1 VRRAAPVV
9 ALLTFG
15 VAVRLCIAVAAEG
28 KSFSDNA
35 VVALMAMHA
44 LSGHLYAF
52 YWGQAWIG
60 SLEALMVAPFF
71 AAFGVRDLTL
81 SAGLL
86 PWTVAF
92 ACALFA
98 VTRRCGDERAA
109 LWALLFCALAPA
121 DVLYFQV
128 TARGGY
134 PGTLALG
141 TTLLWLTIRIAWEAL
156 TPRAR
161 AMHMIACGAVAG
173 IGFWANQLILPY
185 LVVCGGLL
193 LAADPRL
200 PLRPS
205 AWAALLALFL
215 GSAPFWVFNWRHG
228 LPTFELASVP
238 DRPPPF
244 ETLLWALATG
254 VPNVLGVRDLQGA
267 WTFGWV
273 GRLLAT
279 AAVAATLAA
288 STVLATRWRAL
299 LHGRV
304 VEAGPVMALWLLL
317 VATVA
322 IYVAVLPSRF
332 QIGRY
337 LLPVASASIPL
348 IALGVSWLAERRP
361 IVGSLVGA
369 LLTLFYGAEAVRVAH
384 DFRTMRGRYTAGPIE
399 SLAAHLEDR
408 GIRFGYADYS
418 EAAITTYFTQE
429 RVILSDYQ
437 ERYFPLSEVA
447 FRDPALVLTDGDAAP
462 TLRALDARF
471 GESRIPG
478 YRIYWPIRYDGVP
491 RSPLSRDGWRVTAT
505 VANEEAPLVLDDDPW
520 SYWSVPP
527 GKLGALSLD
536 LGSER
541 TVSGVYLALGERKS
555 DTFQHLRVEMSLDG
569 DRWTLVKDAGWT
581 FPVSFRSD
589 GQVSVMPDDVQM
601 VLFQP
606 RPARWIRLALFEPNV
621 GFNWSIGEI
630 AVLGVGPANTA
641 VRLETP
647 RFGDPQRVEAASRRL
662 RREVEREPDSS
673 RRLRALELLYRSS
686 GDATGAR
693 QAATLLTD
701 RFTPATLVE
710 WRFGHELE
718 LVGYDWRSAGPRS
731 FEITYYW
738 RAVRTM
744 GSDYAMTGHFQGA
757 ETVHQDDYLL
767 GAPAHTTRS
776 WESGE
781 TFKQTRRIELPRD
794 IPGGRYTF
802 EAGVWDPET
811 RRHLQ
816 RSWWRGA
823 QSPLFTAVVGP
834 ADVRIERP

>member
-1 VRRAAPVV
+1 VRRAAPVL
-9 ALLTFG
+9 ALLAFG
-15 VAVRLCIAVAAEG
+15 VVVRLWVAVAAEG

-44 LSGHLYAF
+44 LSGHFYTF

-60 SLEALMVAPFF
+60 SLEALVVAPFF

-92 ACALFA
+92 ACALYA
-98 VTRRCGDERAA
+98 VTRRCGGERAG

-121 DVLYFQV
+121 DVLYLQV

-141 TTLLWLTIRIAWEAL
+141 TTLLWLTMRIVWDPL

-161 AMHMIACGAVAG
+161 GLHTIACGAIAG

-193 LAADPRL
+193 LATDPRL
-200 PLRPS
+200 PFRPS
-205 AWAALLALFL
+205 GWTALLAFFL

-228 LPTFELASVP
+228 FPTFELASVP
-238 DRPPPF
+238 DRPSPV
-244 ETLLWALATG
+244 ETLRWALAIG
-254 VPNVLGVRDLQGA
+254 VPDLLGVRDLQGQ

-279 AAVAATLAA
+279 AALAATLAS
-288 STVLATRWRAL
+288 STALFTRWRVL
-299 LHGRV
+299 LRGRV

-337 LLPVASASIPL
+337 LLPAASASIPL
-348 IALGVSWLAERRP
+348 IALGVSWLAGRRP
-361 IVGSLVGA
+361 IVGFLVGA
-369 LLTLFYGAEAVRVAH
+369 ALTLFYGAVAIRVAH
-384 DFRTMRGRYTAGPIE
+384 DFRAARGRYTAGPIE
-399 SLAAHLEDR
+399 SLAAHLEER

-429 RVILSDYQ
+429 RVILSDYH
-437 ERYFPLSEVA
+437 ERYFPLNEIA
-447 FRDPALVLTDGDAAP
+447 FRDPALVLTEGDAAP

-471 GESRIPG
+471 DESRIPG

-491 RSPLSRDGWRVTAT
+491 RAPLNRDGWRVTAT

-520 SYWSVPP
+520 SYWSVPS
-527 GKLGALSLD
+527 GKLAALTLD
-536 LGSER
+536 LRSER

-555 DTFQHLRVEMSLDG
+555 DAFQHVRVESSFDG
-569 DRWTLVKDAGWT
+569 ERWTLVKNAAWT
-581 FPVSFRSD
+581 FPVSFRPD

-601 VLFQP
+601 VLFP
-606 RPARWIRLALFEPNV
+606 ARSARWIRLALLEPNV

-630 AVLGVGPANTA
+630 AVLGVGPTDAP

-647 RFGDPQRVEAASRRL
+647 RFGDPERVEAASQRL
-662 RREVEREPDSS
+662 QRDVEREPDSS
-673 RRLRALELLYRSS
+673 RPLRALEVLYRSN
-686 GDATGAR
+686 GDAAGAR
-693 QAATLLTD
+693 QAATLLAD
-701 RFTPATLVE
+701 RFTPATLVG
-710 WRFGHELE
+710 WQFGHDLE
-718 LVGYDWRSAGPRS
+718 FVGYDWRAAGPRS

-738 RAVRTM
+738 RAVCTM

-757 ETVHQDDYLL
+757 ETVHQDDYVL
-767 GAPAHTTRS
+767 GAPARTTRS
-776 WESGE
+776 WEPGE
-781 TFKQTRRIELPRD
+781 TFKQTRRIELSRD
-794 IPGGRYTF
+794 VPAGRYAF
-802 EAGVWDPET
+802 EVGVWDPET

-816 RSWWRGA
+816 RGWWRGN
-823 QSPLFTAVVGP
+823 QGLLLYAVVGP
-834 ADVRIERP
+834 TDVRIERP

>member
-1 VRRAAPVV
+1 VRRAGPVV
-9 ALLTFG
+9 ALLAFA
-15 VAVRLCIAVAAEG
+15 VAVRLWIAVAAEG
-28 KSFSDNA
+28 KTFSDNA

-44 LSGHLYAF
+44 LSGHFYAF

-86 PWTVAF
+86 PWTVVF
-92 ACALFA
+92 ACAVFA
-98 VTRRCGDERAA
+98 VTRRCGGERAA

-141 TTLLWLTIRIAWEAL
+141 TTLLWLTMRVTWEPL
-156 TPRAR
+156 TARAR
-161 AMHMIACGAVAG
+161 ALHTIACGAVAG

-185 LVVCGGLL
+185 LVVCGGVL

-205 AWAALLALFL
+205 AWAALLAFFL

-238 DRPPPF
+238 DRPPPL
-244 ETLLWALATG
+244 ETLLWALAIG
-254 VPNVLGVRDLQGA
+254 VPNVLGVRDLHGE

-279 AAVAATLAA
+279 AALAATLAA
-288 STVLATRWRAL
+288 SAALSTCWRAL
-299 LHGRV
+299 LRSRV
-304 VEAGPVMALWLLL
+304 VKAGPVMALWFLI

-322 IYVAVLPSRF
+322 IYVAVLPSRY

-348 IALGVSWLAERRP
+348 IALGVSWLAGRRP
-361 IVGSLVGA
+361 IVGSLVGV
-369 LLTLFYGAEAVRVAH
+369 LLTLFYGAVAVRVAH
-384 DFRTMRGRYTAGPIE
+384 DFRTARGRYTAGPIE
-399 SLAAHLEDR
+399 SLAAHLEER

-437 ERYFPLSEVA
+437 ERYFPLSEIA
-447 FRDPALVLTDGDAAP
+447 FRDPALVLTHGDAGP

-471 GESRIPG
+471 SESRIPG
-478 YRIYWPIRYDGVP
+478 YRVYWPIGYDGVP
-491 RSPLSRDGWRVTAT
+491 RAPLRRDGWHVTAT

-527 GKLGALSLD
+527 GTLAALTLD

-555 DTFQHLRVEMSLDG
+555 DAFQHLRVETSLDG
-569 DRWTLVKDAGWT
+569 ERWTLVKDAGWT

-606 RPARWIRLALFEPNV
+606 RPARWIRLALLEPNV

-662 RREVEREPDSS
+662 RRDIEREPNSS

-686 GDATGAR
+686 GDAIGAG

-701 RFTPATLVE
+701 RFTPATLIE

-718 LVGYDWRSAGPRS
+718 LVGYDWHPSGPRS

-744 GSDYAMTGHFQGA
+744 ESDYAMTGHFQGA
-757 ETVHQDDYLL
+757 QTVHQDDYLL
-767 GAPAHTTRS
+767 GATERNTRS
-776 WESGE
+776 WEPGE
-781 TFKQTRRIELPRD
+781 TFKQTRRIEFPRD
-794 IPGGRYTF
+794 IPAGRYVF
-802 EAGVWDPET
+802 EVGVWNPET

-816 RSWWRGA
+816 RGWWRGSEA
-823 QSPLFTAVVGP
+823 PLFIAVVGP